1 MLRHTI
7 FLAFL
12 ISNVFCIAQN
22 NGFVVDSKNNPI
34 ENVDVFLVDQNI
46 ILKTDSDGK
55 FYTNNNLPNNTYINF
70 FSSFILENPE
80 LCSKFKKH
88 FSKLL

>member
-55 FYTNNNLPNNTYINF
+55 FYTDNNLANNTYINF
-70 FSSFILENPE
+70 F
-80 LCSKFKKH
+80 
-88 FSKLL
+88 